1 MGHMAERRDYEFGP
15 FRLDAKGRVLFRAN
29 APVPLPPK
37 VAETLAILIEN
48 AGQVVSKEELLRAV
62 WPNTFIEEGSL
73 TRTISIL
80 RKTLDD
86 GSGQEFITT
95 ISKRGYRFAAK
106 LNGPEGMPG
115 QSNELLTANDPAGEV
130 PAAVETARGLTQCD
144 FRLTDRVCRK
154 LNRATLDP
162 LIIGDHLC
170 YSDNQARSD
179 VLVFF
184 LHGLGLDH
192 RDFEPVLTRLPY
204 RGISPTL
211 YGCEPERRGR
221 ISLSLADHVVIL
233 RELLRELVKRL
244 QPATIVVV
252 GFSMGADTGFELLLG
267 PTDEPGPAIDAFLSL
282 ECNLCLD
289 TCTISQVLASV
300 APEHLEISVANLRR
314 LGESATSLEQWL
326 NIHEYLVRVLRKFH
340 GDIGVLQRAAAD
352 IVRPFREAQGFEVFA
367 RWFQGAR
374 NRVRALRLVFPKD
387 SVSGAALARLRLEN
401 LDSGILGGDFPE
413 SAIRLSDKTDHFE
426 LMSAEDVLRQV
437 DELVAEARAV
447 QAQNRQTSA

>member
-1 MGHMAERRDYEFGP
+1 MAERRVYEFGP
-15 FRLDAKGRVLFRAN
+15 FRLDASGRLLFHGSV
-29 APVPLPPK
+29 PVPLPLPPK
-37 VAETLAILIEN
+37 VAETLTVLVEN
-48 AGQVVSKEELLRAV
+48 AGQVVSKEDLLRRV

-73 TRTISIL
+73 ARTISIL
-80 RKTLDD
+80 RKALDD
-86 GSGQEFITT
+86 GGGQEFIATL
-95 ISKRGYRFAAK
+95 SKRGYRF
-106 LNGPEGMPG
+106 
-115 QSNELLTANDPAGEV
+115 TARVN
-130 PAAVETARGLTQCD
+130 ETAGTQRPSTDLLRANERADGLTVAADTDHALIESD

-162 LIIGDHLC
+162 LIIGDHLR
-170 YSDNQARSD
+170 YTDNRVRSD
-179 VLVFF
+179 VLVLF

-233 RELLRELVKRL
+233 RELLRELAISL
-244 QPATIVVV
+244 QPATIVLV
-252 GFSMGADTGFELLLG
+252 GFSMGADMGFELLLG
-267 PTDEPGPAIDAFLSL
+267 PTEVTGPSIDAFLAL

-289 TCTISQVLASV
+289 TCTISQVLAGV
-300 APEHLEISVANLRR
+300 VPEHPEISVADLRR

-326 NIHEYLVRVLRKFH
+326 NIHAYLVKVLRKFQ

-352 IVRPFREAQGFEVFA
+352 VVRPFREAPGFEAFA

-374 NRVRALRLVFPKD
+374 DRVRVLRLVFPND
-387 SVSGAALARLRLEN
+387 STSSAALARLRLEN
-401 LDSGILGGDFPE
+401 LDGGILGGEFPE
-413 SAIRLSDKTDHFE
+413 NAIRISTKTDHFE
-426 LMSAEDVLRQV
+426 LMSAEDVLREV

-447 QAQNRQTSA
+447 PARNRRISA